1 MKKKILIALATVVVL
16 FSVIFT
22 GCSGGVSQSKYD
34 QIVDQLADAE
44 SQLTQCQSDLAASQ
58 QDLAA
63 LQTEKDDLDSLYQDT
78 VSQLS
83 DVTQQLDDLRA
94 QYEYVGMTKAEIA
107 EQIVINYEASHLYEK
122 DVYDCNNMASDVWN
136 MLKAQG
142 IDAVIVVG
150 SVEHVITDILQSDHA
165 WVLAEV
171 APGEFLALDATIG
184 HAFTPDTGSRYFR
197 GWTFASPAD
206 LKAND
211 DLRTEYNTRV
221 LFIYLLNNEANIA
234 ANLYNNSTSQAEADK
249 WLALYNKLLEIR
261 DGQDALL
268 DTLMSQILALATEL

>member
-1 MKKKILIALATVVVL
+1 MKKKLLLALAALVLL
-16 FSVIFT
+16 FSIVFT
-22 GCSGGVSQSKYD
+22 GCAGGVSQDQYD
-34 QIVDQLADAE
+34 QIVSQLANSE

-63 LQTEKDDLDSLYQDT
+63 LQTEKDDLDALYQDT
-78 VSQLS
+78 SNQLAG
-83 DVTQQLDDLRA
+83 VTQQLQDLQV
-94 QYEYVGMTKAEIA
+94 QYEYVGLTKAEIA
-107 EQIVINYEASHLYEK
+107 EQIVVNYQASHLYEK

-150 SVEHVITDILQSDHA
+150 SVEFLITDILQSDHA

-184 HAFTPDTGSRYFR
+184 HAFTRETGSRYFR
-197 GWTFASPAD
+197 GWSFPDPAV

-211 DLRTEYNTRV
+211 DLRTEYNARV
-221 LFIYLLNNEANIA
+221 GFRNLLNSEANA
-234 ANLYNNSTSQAEADK
+234 AADLYNNSSTQAEADK
-249 WLALYNKLLEIR
+249 WLALYNKLTELR
-261 DGQDALL
+261 DDQEAVLNS
-268 DTLMSQILALATEL
+268 LMDQINQLATEL